1 MVQLSVKRIL
11 VLGSSGMLGHAITR
25 VFNEDGFEVV
35 EANRAGIPIIS
46 RNIIIKFDVLRDS
59 LESIF
64 DQDQTYDYCVNAIG
78 IIRHLINES
87 NEGSILETIRVNRD
101 LPAKLS
107 ILAASSGLKVIQIA
121 TDCVF
126 SGNEGYYTESSLHS
140 PTDFYGSSKSVGE
153 ENSPE
158 IMHIRSS
165 IIGHELLS
173 SNSLMDWF
181 LKQPEN
187 AVVNGYTNHFWN
199 GLTTLHFGR
208 VISGIINSNN
218 FLKGTFHLI
227 PKDICSKYEL
237 LQLFARHFGRP
248 DLTVQAHTSLV
259 SINRT
264 LDTVFSEKNLRFWKD
279 AGYNCPLSIAE
290 MLSEYADWESDKI
303 LASRQK

>member
-1 MVQLSVKRIL
+1 
-11 VLGSSGMLGHAITR
+11 
-25 VFNEDGFEVV
+25 
-35 EANRAGIPIIS
+35 
-46 RNIIIKFDVLRDS
+46 
-59 LESIF
+59 
-64 DQDQTYDYCVNAIG
+64 
-78 IIRHLINES
+78 
-87 NEGSILETIRVNRD
+87 
-101 LPAKLS
+101 
-107 ILAASSGLKVIQIA
+107 
-121 TDCVF
+121 
-126 SGNEGYYTESSLHS
+126 
-140 PTDFYGSSKSVGE
+140 
-153 ENSPE
+153 
-158 IMHIRSS
+158 
-165 IIGHELLS
+165 
-173 SNSLMDWF
+173 MDWF

-279 AGYNCPLSIAE
+279 AGYNFPLSIAE

-303 LASRQK
+303 WVSRQK